1 MTGGSRK
8 HKTYEP
14 PTWEIVPMEEG
25 LYRAFYAALAA
36 TGEDLKDVLL
46 RFIRIYVNHYAPAG
60 PKPKARGG
68 RR

>member
-1 MTGGSRK
+1 
-8 HKTYEP
+8 
-14 PTWEIVPMEEG
+14 MEEG